1 MSGQTLIGNKASQF
15 PISKAVGA
23 QHNPPSSGAMA
34 APSIAVP
41 PPSPLAI
48 NGKVVT
54 IDVRSMTG
62 ADIVALLNTIPGVT
76 ASINGAGALVVTGIA
91 SIDGDAN
98 LRAILGI

>member
-1 MSGQTLIGNKASQF
+1 MAGQTLIGNKASQF

-23 QHNPPSSGAMA
+23 QHSPPSTGAMA
-34 APSIAVP
+34 APSVAVP
-41 PPSPLAI
+41 SAAPLVV
-48 NGKVVT
+48 NGRAVT

-62 ADIVALLNTIPGVT
+62 ADIVNLLNGIPGVT

-91 SIDGDAN
+91 SIDGDAG

>member
-1 MSGQTLIGNKASQF
+1 MAGQTLIGNKVAQL
-15 PISKAVGA
+15 PISKAVGQ
-23 QHNPPSSGAMA
+23 QHSPQSSGSQAS
-34 APSIAVP
+34 PSIPVP

-48 NGKVVT
+48 NGRVVT

-62 ADIVALLNTIPGVT
+62 ADIVNLLNAIPGVT
-76 ASINGAGALVVTGIA
+76 ASINGAGALVVSGIA